1 MPDKKKWQWL
11 KEDHITYAVWDI
23 QFWRYVYTANLGFR
37 EIHHTADATPHGQ
50 SSMELYGLEQG
61 GSRIALVRPI
71 NRSALSH
78 VESFLRMHGDHSVQ
92 HGAYGIRN
100 LEAFVAEMK
109 EKGFHFVGKVKQR
122 TDLFG
127 PIKQIFAKRF
137 DATLTPAQGP
147 FFEFVER
154 PERMDGAGIADFYA
168 SSVAG
173 ELYEDVEE
181 EIAKAE
187 QDCFVSGI
195 RKIAEGD

>member
-1 MPDKKKWQWL
+1 
-11 KEDHITYAVWDI
+11 
-23 QFWRYVYTANLGFR
+23 
-37 EIHHTADATPHGQ
+37 
-50 SSMELYGLEQG
+50 MELYGLEQG

-71 NRSALSH
+71 NRSAVSH
-78 VESFLRMHGDHSVQ
+78 VESFLCMHGDHSVQ
-92 HGAYGIRN
+92 HVAYGIHN

-109 EKGFHFVGKVKQR
+109 SKGLHFVGNVKER

-137 DATLTPAQGP
+137 DATLTPAQGA

-154 PERMDGAGIADFYA
+154 PDQSDEAGIADFFV

-181 EIAKAE
+181 EVIRAE
-187 QDCFVSGI
+187 HDCFVNGLSKSI
-195 RKIAEGD
+195 EGE